1 MTIAD
6 LLAIVS
12 GLILVSLGFISI
24 FIVIRITFPEK
35 VKEADQYISEK
46 PVRTLLRGS
55 LTFLLFSI
63 ITILLLA
70 LPFPLLKLF
79 GFISLILGLVVTMFG
94 GAGLISH
101 LSKRFD
107 QHFYGKTTTS
117 LRSYLLASLAVEFSI
132 LLPIVGWFALLPM
145 VFLMMLGAGS
155 RVLLGFRAKKV
166 AQTTSSTE
174 TSPTIVKTTAELF
187 H

>member
-12 GLILVSLGFISI
+12 GLILVSLGFISV

-46 PVRTLLRGS
+46 PVRVLLRGS
-55 LTFLLFSI
+55 LTFLLFFI
-63 ITILLLA
+63 VTVLLLA
-70 LPFPLLKLF
+70 IPFPLLKLL

-94 GAGLISH
+94 GAGLVSQ

-107 QHFYGKTTTS
+107 QHFYGKITAS

-132 LLPIVGWFALLPM
+132 LLPIVGWFALLPIL
-145 VFLMMLGAGS
+145 FLMMFGAGS
-155 RVLLGFRAKKV
+155 YALLGLRHKRV
-166 AQTTSSTE
+166 AQTTSSAE

-187 H
+187 Q